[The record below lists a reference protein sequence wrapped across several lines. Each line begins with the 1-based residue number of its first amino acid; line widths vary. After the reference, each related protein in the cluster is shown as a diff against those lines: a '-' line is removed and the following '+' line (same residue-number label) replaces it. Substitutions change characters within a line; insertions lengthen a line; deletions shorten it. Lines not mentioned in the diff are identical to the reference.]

1 MGEVCIHLE
10 NVVVS
15 LLDRPLE
22 TGDVGRSKP
31 LLSRALYHEEA
42 LGKLRLESLHDP
54 GSSVGGT
61 VLDDEDV
68 EMAFERKHFADDPFD
83 VFLFVVGGD
92 NDYLPVHFFFSCIV
106 STNIGKKLIFVLA
119 TTDLI

>member
-10 NVVVS
+10 DVVVS
-15 LLDRPLE
+15 LLDRPFE
-22 TGDVGRSKP
+22 AGDVGRSES

-68 EMAFERKHFADDPFD
+68 EMAFERKHFPDNPFD
-83 VFLFVVGGD
+83 VLFFFVGRDD
-92 NDYLPVHFFFSCIV
+92 NYLPVHLFFPV
-106 STNIGKKLIFVLA
+106 SFLQI
-119 TTDLI
+119 